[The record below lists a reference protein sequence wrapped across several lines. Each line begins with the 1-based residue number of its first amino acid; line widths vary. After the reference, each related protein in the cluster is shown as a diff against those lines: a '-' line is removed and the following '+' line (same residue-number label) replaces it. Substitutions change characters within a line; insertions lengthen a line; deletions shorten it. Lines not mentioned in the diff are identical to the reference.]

1 MAIRKDLYANIP
13 NVSGIENINISESYG
28 QTSSVAT
35 ITCTETNLVLNS
47 PITINC
53 GYIDNHQPMFSGR
66 VKNVT
71 RSRAEG
77 TIKLTCRDILID
89 ASDMFLVADDP
100 ESPWSRSNIFAQDLV
115 GDLLA
120 EAQITNYYPNVPM
133 SFTYGLNAPAE
144 FNLVSVMDAIGQIT
158 RTLVWHVYADPTY
171 VHFTDIKPYY
181 RTGTQK
187 NTEYG
192 TSGHSDDT
200 ISHCI
205 TAGTLLSIPSSGLS
219 PKPIIETID
228 YVYSDEQLRNKVKVF
243 GRDNLMEEASETSP
257 YLPSEFYK
265 TAVIASPLIDSND
278 MASKAAW
285 FNLRLYNRLT
295 ESLNI
300 QCLGDSTIHARQF
313 VEVIEAK
320 TGVSGYW
327 FVETANHVLGSD
339 GYSLRLSLTK

>member
-1 MAIRKDLYANIP
+1 MALRKDLYVNIP
-13 NVSGIENINISESYG
+13 DVTGIENVNISESYG
-28 QTSSVAT
+28 QTSAVAT
-35 ITCTETNLVLNS
+35 VTCTATNLVLNS
-47 PITINC
+47 PISIDC
-53 GYIDNHQPMFSGR
+53 GYNDNHQVIFTGR

-89 ASDMFLVADDP
+89 ASDLFMVADDP
-100 ESPWSRSNIFAQDLV
+100 ENPWQRSNISAEDLV

-120 EAQITNYYPNVPM
+120 EAQITNYYPHVPM
-133 SFTYGLNAPAE
+133 NFTYGLNAPAE
-144 FNLVSVMDAIGQIT
+144 FNLISVMDAIGQIT

-181 RTGTQK
+181 RTGAQK
-187 NTEYG
+187 DTEYG
-192 TSGHSDDT
+192 TGGHTDDI
-200 ISHCI
+200 ISHKLC
-205 TAGTLLSIPSSGLS
+205 TDGSLADEDV
-219 PKPIIETID
+219 KKIIETID

-243 GRDNLMEEASETSP
+243 GRDNLMEEASEPSP

-295 ESLNI
+295 ENANL
-300 QCLGDSTIHARQF
+300 QCLGDPTIQARQF
-313 VEVIEAK
+313 VKISDTK
-320 TGVSGYW
+320 TGISGKW
-327 FVETANHVLGSD
+327 FIETANHVLSAD
-339 GYSLRLSLTK
+339 GYSLRLGLTK